1 MEQAEHLWL
10 IATGQGAQR
19 QDVLLAVVLL
29 LVSEAHGAG
38 NLALLALPAGG
49 ALVLVGAAAGGHVQH
64 NLGGVAHNLQ
74 QQGVS
79 WG

>member
-1 MEQAEHLWL
+1 MFYEALRVVGD
-10 IATGQGAQR
+10 GQGGEGEN
-19 QDVLLAVVLL
+19 VVSTTIVFLLG
-29 LVSEAHGAG
+29 EAHGAG

-74 QQGVS
+74 QPGDS